1 MDKQE
6 PAVVSEQEEE
16 IVTSFSIKNLISRL
30 VCIAA
35 LIYGLKYLLDKG
47 QLLFAAFVAVCAA
60 GFILS
65 LIMYISRV
73 IKEHRKNKKK

>member
-6 PAVVSEQEEE
+6 QSVVPEQEEE
-16 IVTSFSIKNLISRL
+16 GTSFSIKNLISRL

-35 LIYGLKYLLDKG
+35 LAYGLKYLLDKG
-47 QLLFAAFVAVCAA
+47 QLLFAAFVAVCTA